1 MNRRLERLLLG
12 LLGLGLAVWLSA
24 AILGRADQAS
34 RRGDLQMRQDALLM
48 LWSPAVF
55 AAAGGIFLV
64 RALLLP
70 ASAPALPRP
79 RWAWRPQTPS
89 TVAVAPRR
97 FPSRYE
103 AACRELG
110 LEPGVSWAVVRATW
124 RRQLPQWHPDNGGDP
139 QRWLRR
145 QAAYQLLEAWE
156 DFGSTG
162 PPL

>member
-12 LLGLGLAVWLSA
+12 LLGMGLAVLLSA
-24 AILGRADQAS
+24 AIVGRADQAA
-34 RRGDLQMRQDALLM
+34 RRGDAQMRQDALLM

-55 AAAGGIFLV
+55 AAAGITFVV
-64 RALLLP
+64 RAALLP

-79 RWAWRPQTPS
+79 RWAWRPTP
-89 TVAVAPRR
+89 VAEFSRPW
-97 FPSRYE
+97 PSRYE

-110 LEPGVSWAVVRATW
+110 LEPGASWTVVRATW

-156 DFGSTG
+156 SFG
-162 PPL
+162 P